1 MPRLWFDARLLS
13 VASFA
18 SDCGVQAESI
28 VHADAAVHRLWIGR
42 PHQERDHRQAAA
54 ASFHSFDLSL
64 GLAGAADLLLDISE
78 HTLVSVRV
86 MNPQSFDPPPLD
98 QFNFTHV
105 KITK

>member
-1 MPRLWFDARLLS
+1 MPRLWLDARLLS

-18 SDCGVQAESI
+18 SNRGVQAESI
-28 VHADAAVHRLWIGR
+28 IYADAAVHRPWIAR
-42 PHQERDHRQAAA
+42 PHQKRDNRQAAA

-64 GLAGAADLLLDISE
+64 GLASPAHLLLDISE